1 MKKTILK
8 VCLLLSLSSC
18 GNKAPNTETASK
30 EAVVTDT
37 SKVASPASVQTDSTA
52 LPANLKS
59 FVLPNY
65 DVLKFKKGDL
75 NQDNMDDYV
84 VVLEKQN
91 SDGDALRPLLLIT
104 QKADGTFSLAA
115 KNDSIVSCRA
125 CGGKMDPLAG
135 ITIKDGFFTIE
146 HEGGSREM
154 WTQYITFRF
163 NKELN
168 TWVLHRID
176 ESDIDT
182 LNEKD
187 KGRKKAR
194 TDKNFGKILFTAYNA
209 EKMN

>member
-1 MKKTILK
+1 MEKTILK
-8 VCLLLSLSSC
+8 ICLLLSLSSC
-18 GNKAPNTETASK
+18 GNKAPNTDTAAK
-30 EAVVTDT
+30 EAVVMDT
-37 SKVASPASVQTDSTA
+37 SKVAVPASVQTDSMA
-52 LPANLKS
+52 LPAGLKS

-75 NQDNMDDYV
+75 NQDKMDDYV

-104 QKADGTFSLAA
+104 RKADGTFSLAA
-115 KNDSIVSCRA
+115 KNDSIVSCRS
-125 CGGKMDPLAG
+125 CGGKFDPLAD
-135 ITIKDGFFTIE
+135 IAIKDGFFTIE

-154 WTQYITFRF
+154 WTKNITFRF

-176 ESDIDT
+176 ESEIDT

-187 KGRKKAR
+187 KGKSKTR
-194 TDKNFGKILFTAYNA
+194 TVKEFGKILFTQYRFDR
-209 EKMN
+209 MD